1 MSLGIKQTA
10 FVMLTLGILLV
21 GDRVPANG
29 ANTVEVDGDR
39 ISVHAEGI
47 SLGEL
52 LEDVEEKTGV
62 QFTFTGAG
70 AAKQIF
76 VDFKMLPLAEGIKK
90 ILHPLS
96 CAAVYDDMGKLRRVV
111 ILGQWKGSETR
122 PPDGRGNKPAP
133 SERAVGPSTEPRR
146 PESSA
151 PSKGLPL
158 QRRPAR
164 LGRSSRDTS
173 SSKDEKRDGREQAT
187 EGPSVERDYTGEG
200 PPKSQGE
207 SSEGPPNVEL
217 PDRPPPPDSGKT
229 PVDGPPRD
237 RPYSVDGP
245 PGWKAPETK
254 SPQM

>member
-1 MSLGIKQTA
+1 MRLRIKQSA
-10 FVMLTLGILLV
+10 LVMLVAGILVIGHL
-21 GDRVPANG
+21 GAARG

-39 ISVHAEGI
+39 LSVHAEGI

-52 LEDVEEKTGV
+52 LEVVEEKTGI

-70 AAKQIF
+70 ATKQIF
-76 VDFKMLPLAEGIKK
+76 VDFKGLPLAEGIKR

-122 PPDGRGNKPAP
+122 PPDERGDEPP
-133 SERAVGPSTEPRR
+133 RSERAVGPSTEPRR

-158 QRRPAR
+158 QKRPAR

-173 SSKDEKRDGREQAT
+173 SSKDEKRDGQEQAT
-187 EGPSVERDYTGEG
+187 EGPSVERGHTGEG

-207 SSEGPPNVEL
+207 ASEGPPNVEL
-217 PDRPPPPDSGKT
+217 PDRPLPPDSGKA

-254 SPQM
+254 SPQI